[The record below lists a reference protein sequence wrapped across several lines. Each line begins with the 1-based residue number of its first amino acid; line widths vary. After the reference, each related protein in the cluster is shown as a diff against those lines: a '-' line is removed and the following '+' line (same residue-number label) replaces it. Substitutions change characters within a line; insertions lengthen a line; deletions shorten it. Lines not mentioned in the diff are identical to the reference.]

1 MIFCPVSVA
10 ETNKLRAPCPVVGPQ
25 RFWSCCRGR
34 SSCIAGSS
42 TTAEDVRVSDVLVG
56 RQWKCPHV
64 LAFLPPSAYVFYS
77 PPLPPRLRDSCPTQ
91 ALARGATQTPSL
103 ASGRLTGANPPCIS
117 VAHARLQWMTAQ
129 LLDGALLRS
138 VLHTKAAAVS
148 YPALPDVPDASRQR
162 LQKHKVWQR
171 GAQPAPALPETQGV
185 RTQV

>member
-1 MIFCPVSVA
+1 MVSRELAFARPFFKKNLFFFLVIFCPVSVA

-25 RFWSCCRGR
+25 RYWSCCRGR

-77 PPLPPRLRDSCPTQ
+77 LPPPPPPRLRDSCPTQ

-103 ASGRLTGANPPCIS
+103 ASWPAHWGKPAMYFRSTRPSAVDDGPAAGRGL
-117 VAHARLQWMTAQ
+117 VAVGSAHK
-129 LLDGALLRS
+129 GCS
-138 VLHTKAAAVS
+138 GVLSSPT
-148 YPALPDVPDASRQR
+148 
-162 LQKHKVWQR
+162 
-171 GAQPAPALPETQGV
+171 
-185 RTQV
+185 